1 MRLGLNLGYWGPGPI
16 AEEQLQLTLEAE
28 RLGYDSVWVAEAY
41 GSDAVSIMA
50 WLAVQTSRIGI
61 GSAIMQIP
69 ARTPT
74 LTAMT
79 AATLDALSGGRFRL
93 GLGVSGP
100 QVSEGWYGQPFDHP
114 LARTREYVD
123 IIRMALSRQTV
134 RYDGQFYRLP
144 RPGGEGKPLKMIL
157 HPLRERI
164 PIYLAAMGPKNV
176 ALTAEIADGWIPLFF
191 APEHA
196 GIWKEPL
203 QEGAAR
209 GGRDLSTLD
218 VAPFVAVAIGNDLP
232 ALRDRMRPMLA
243 LYVGGMGSAKTNFYN
258 RLVTRYGYGDAA
270 AKIQAAYLA
279 GDRATA
285 MAAVPDALID
295 MTAVIGPPANVKER
309 LDAYRD
315 AGVGTMLVSPAGRD
329 LGERLEIL
337 RTLAELNATL

>member
-16 AEEQLQLTLEAE
+16 ADEQLRLTLEAE

-41 GSDAVSIMA
+41 GSDGVSIMA

-74 LTAMT
+74 MTAMT

-100 QVSEGWYGQPFDHP
+100 QVTEGWYGQPFDHP
-114 LARTREYVD
+114 LGRTREYID
-123 IIRMALSRQTV
+123 IIRLALSRQTV

-144 RPGGEGKPLKMIL
+144 RPGGEGKALKMIL

-196 GIWKEPL
+196 GMWKESL
-203 QEGAAR
+203 EEGAAR
-209 GGRDLSTLD
+209 SGRDLSELD
-218 VAPFVAVAIGNDLP
+218 VAPFVAVAIGDNLP
-232 ALRDRMRPMLA
+232 ELRDRMRPMVA
-243 LYVGGMGSAKTNFYN
+243 LYVGGMGSEKTNFYN
-258 RLVTRYGYGDAA
+258 RLVTRYGFGEAA
-270 AKIQAAYLA
+270 AKVQAAYLT
-279 GDRATA
+279 GDRPAA
-285 MAAVPDALID
+285 MAAVPDELID
-295 MTAVIGPPANVKER
+295 MTSIIGPKEKVKDR
-309 LDAYRD
+309 LAAYRD
-315 AGVGTMLVSPAGRD
+315 AGVGTMLVAPAGHD
-329 LGERLEIL
+329 LDERLAIL
-337 RTLAELNATL
+337 RTLAELNAAL